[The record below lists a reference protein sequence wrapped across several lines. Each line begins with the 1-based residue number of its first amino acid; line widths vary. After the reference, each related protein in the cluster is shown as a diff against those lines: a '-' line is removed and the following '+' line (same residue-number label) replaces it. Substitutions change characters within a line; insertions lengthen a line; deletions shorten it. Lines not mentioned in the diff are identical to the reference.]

1 MPQPGS
7 IYACNLPRIRGARS
21 PCPDTQI
28 QRHQYREAVRIAIA
42 LLDPS
47 GTGFAGLLQ
56 CKTRRRSRRVLAVIP
71 GRIVDA
77 NPESRDSGFDASH
90 RPGMTV
96 ASIHPAAAAG
106 TSRWRFMTI
115 LLSAPR

>member
-56 CKTRRRSRRVLAVIP
+56 CKTRRRERRVLGLRSSFRGDAKHRTRNLEIP
-71 GRIVDA
+71 G
-77 NPESRDSGFDASH
+77 SRYA
-90 RPGMTV
+90 RPGMTEALTPPPPRARRAG
-96 ASIHPAAAAG
+96 AS
-106 TSRWRFMTI
+106 
-115 LLSAPR
+115 